1 MKLRNIIM
9 TSAFGLVSSVAF
21 AQTGVATNTPFG
33 SGQDSIKC
41 RQDLSLLTS
50 YAKAGS
56 YADAYNPWKSA
67 YEACPASS
75 KNIYIFGAK
84 ILGYMIEQEKDAKKK
99 QEYIDKLMQMYDSR
113 VKYFGNDEKYGAD
126 VIVGA
131 KVADYTKYMSDKAD
145 YNTVYNWVS
154 PIVQQYKENTSAQTL
169 FYFSYASQALAR
181 ADEKKIPTYIND
193 FMLADKYLNDQ
204 LEKADGD
211 AKAVDR
217 LNSFKTSME
226 TSFAS
231 SGLAS
236 CEMLQKVYTTDA
248 IEQNKTNK
256 EYLTLVTGLFQGAG
270 CDAPVYYLASKH
282 LFNIEPTANA
292 AMGLAGEAISDKKYD
307 AANEWLKKAIDLS
320 KDNMDRSKCYEL
332 LAQIAQLQNNWGAA
346 RTYSNQALSENPKSG
361 KSYILQAQM
370 IASSAGSLYPDD
382 PIKQKC
388 VYFLVLDKLAK
399 AASVD
404 PSVAAK
410 ANSLAASY
418 RRYLP
423 SASDIFMH
431 PDLNKGSS
439 FSCGSWGTTTIR

>member
-1 MKLRNIIM
+1 MKLRNIIV

-50 YAKAGS
+50 YAKVGS
-56 YADAYNPWKSA
+56 YADAYTPWKDA
-67 YEACPASS
+67 YEACPGSS

-84 ILGYMIEQEKDAKKK
+84 ILGSKIEQEKDAKKK
-99 QEYIDKLMQMYDSR
+99 QEYIDKLMKMYDSR
-113 VKYFGNDEKYGAD
+113 IKYFGNDEKYGED
-126 VIVGA
+126 VIVGT
-131 KVADYTKYMSDKAD
+131 KIADYTKYMQDKAD

-154 PIVQQYKENTSAQTL
+154 PVVEKYKDNTSAQAL
-169 FYFSYASQALAR
+169 FYFTYASQALAR

-193 FMLADKYLNDQ
+193 FMLADKYLGDQ
-204 LEKADGD
+204 I
-211 AKAVDR
+211 AKAEGDEKTIER

-236 CEMLQKVYTTDA
+236 CEMLQKVYTSDA
-248 IEQNKTNK
+248 IEKNKNNK
-256 EYLTLVTGLFQGAG
+256 DYLSLVTGLFQGAG

-282 LFNIEPTANA
+282 LFNLEPTAGA

-307 AANEWLKKAIDLS
+307 SANEWLKKAIELS

-332 LAQIAQLQNNWGAA
+332 LAQIAQLQNNWNGV
-346 RTYSNQALSENPKSG
+346 RTYSNQALAENPRSG
-361 KSYILQAQM
+361 KSYIMQAQM

-382 PIKQKC
+382 PVKQKC
-388 VYFLVLDKLAK
+388 VYYLVLDKLAK

-404 PSVAAK
+404 PSVASR
-410 ANSLAASY
+410 ANSLAATY

-431 PDLNKGSS
+431 PELSKGAS
-439 FSCGSWGTTTIR
+439 FSCGGWGSTIIR